1 MKSKHERSWILF
13 ILQLFLGV
21 GAVFGGVGLMIDP
34 TGESVGLASSLL
46 ERSPF
51 QDFLIPGIIL
61 FIVLG
66 IFPLLLSMALITRW
80 DWSMADKINI
90 FKDRHWSWTFSLY
103 IGFTLI
109 IWIAVQVYMINAVS
123 LIHMVY
129 IALGLVIQIVT
140 LLPSIQARYKTKL
153 NI

>member
-1 MKSKHERSWILF
+1 MKSKHERSLTLF

-34 TGESVGLASSLL
+34 TGESVGLPSTLL

-51 QDFLIPGIIL
+51 QDFLIPGILL

-66 IFPLLLSMALITRW
+66 IFPLFLSIALMTKW
-80 DWSMADKINI
+80 DWKIAETINI

-103 IGFTLI
+103 CGFALI
-109 IWIAVQVYMINAVS
+109 IWIAVQVYMINSVS
-123 LIHMVY
+123 ILHMVY
-129 IALGLVIQIVT
+129 ITLGLTIQVVT
-140 LLPSIQARYKTKL
+140 LLPSVQAIYKR
-153 NI
+153 

>member
-1 MKSKHERSWILF
+1 MKSKQERSWILF
-13 ILQLFLGV
+13 SLQLFLGV
-21 GAVFGGVGLMIDP
+21 GAVFGGVGLMLDP
-34 TGESVGLASSLL
+34 TGESVGLPTRLL

-80 DWSMADKINI
+80 DWSFAETINI

-103 IGFTLI
+103 SGFALI

-129 IALGLVIQIVT
+129 ITLGLVIQVVT
-140 LLPSIQARYKTKL
+140 LLPSVQAMYKTKL